1 MWLKTYESRISRTQH
16 KCFPI
21 HGICY
26 LQRVAAASDVIYFPF
41 LSSLT
46 IPKHQDNVDNA
57 PSNAIWRKFEFI
69 FIDHRLG
76 VEIPWAFIS
85 GIFSFVLDDSYGGI
99 KEILIV
105 HLRFSSFIYTT
116 SFCIDLS
123 LSLMLKCF
131 I

>member
-1 MWLKTYESRISRTQH
+1 MKAEYQEHNTNAFQFMVFVTYNESQLPVMLFI
-16 KCFPI
+16 F
-21 HGICY
+21 
-26 LQRVAAASDVIYFPF
+26 LF

-131 I
+131 V